1 MPTLER
7 TAKAS
12 AEPRDGRDAAYIA
25 DSVVVLAGAEVF
37 LSARVTRERGASGLT
52 FVKLLVDGGV
62 IHAAIG

>member
-1 MPTLER
+1 MPALER
-7 TAKAS
+7 TVTAS
-12 AEPRDGRDAAYIA
+12 AAARDARRAAHIS

-37 LSARVTRERGASGLT
+37 LSARVTKDQGASGLT